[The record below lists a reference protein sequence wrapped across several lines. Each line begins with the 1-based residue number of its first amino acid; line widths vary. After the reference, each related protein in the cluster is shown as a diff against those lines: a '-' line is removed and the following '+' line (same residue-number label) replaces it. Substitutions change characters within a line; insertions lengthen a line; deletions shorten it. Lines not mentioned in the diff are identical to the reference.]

1 MFNAIVIPSESVN
14 FSKKTGLK
22 QTNTFFIPYS
32 LLASFSGRDTMPFK
46 ILKKEELVPDIH
58 IMDIS
63 APRIARKAQ
72 PGQFVMLRINETGER
87 IPLTIADFDREK
99 GTITII
105 FMAVGKTTMQ
115 LASLKEGDELLDFIG
130 PLGIPSE
137 IENYGTVILIGGGVG
152 VAPVFPQ
159 ARAFKEAG
167 NRVISIIGARSAN
180 LLLWED
186 KMLEVSDELYITTDD
201 GTKGHHGFVTDIVK
215 QVLQGDEKVARIIAI
230 GPPVMMRAVAG
241 VTAPFKVKTIVSLN
255 SIMVD
260 GTGMCGACRV
270 LVGNETKFACVDG
283 PEFDAHLVDFTLL
296 MNRLAMY
303 QPEEKAAVL
312 KYKCQREG
320 CLC

>member
-1 MFNAIVIPSESVN
+1 MA
-14 FSKKTGLK
+14 
-22 QTNTFFIPYS
+22 
-32 LLASFSGRDTMPFK
+32 FK
-46 ILKKEELVPDIH
+46 IVKKQELVPTIYL
-58 IMDIS
+58 MDIS

-72 PGQFVMLRINETGER
+72 PGQFVILRIDEKGER
-87 IPLTIADFDREK
+87 IPLTIADFDRKK
-99 GTITII
+99 GTITMI
-105 FMAVGKTTMQ
+105 FQTMGKTTTK
-115 LASLKEGDELLDFIG
+115 LSTLENGGELLDFIG
-130 PLGIPSE
+130 PLGNPAH
-137 IENYGTVILIGGGVG
+137 IENEGTVILVGGGVG

-167 NRVISIIGARSAN
+167 NNVISIIGSRSSN

-186 KMLEVSDELYITTDD
+186 KMREFSDELYITTDD

-215 QVLQGDEKVARIIAI
+215 KILESGTKVDRVVAI

-241 VTAPFKVKTIVSLN
+241 VTKPFNVKTVVSLN

-296 MNRLAMY
+296 MNRLAIY
-303 QPEEKAAVL
+303 QPEEKLAFE
-312 KYKCQREG
+312 KYKCEREG
-320 CLC
+320 CKC

>member
-1 MFNAIVIPSESVN
+1 
-14 FSKKTGLK
+14 
-22 QTNTFFIPYS
+22 
-32 LLASFSGRDTMPFK
+32 MPFE
-46 ILKKEELVPDIH
+46 ILDNKELVPTIYL
-58 IMDIS
+58 MNIS
-63 APRIARKAQ
+63 APRIARKAL
-72 PGQFVMLRINETGER
+72 PGQFVILRINERGER

-99 GTITII
+99 GTITMI
-105 FMAVGKTTMQ
+105 FQAVGKTTMQ
-115 LASLKEGDELLDFIG
+115 LASMGANDELFDFIG
-130 PLGIPSE
+130 PLGNPAH
-137 IENYGTVILIGGGVG
+137 IEKVGTVILVGGGVG

-167 NRVISIIGARSAN
+167 NKVISIIGARNAG

-186 KMLEVSDELYITTDD
+186 RMCEVSTELFITTDD
-201 GTKGHHGFVTDIVK
+201 GTKGHHGFVTDILK
-215 QVLQGDEKVARIIAI
+215 KILDSGTKVDRVVAI

-241 VTAPFKVKTIVSLN
+241 VTRPFNVKTIVSLN

-303 QPEEKAAVL
+303 QPEEKTAFER
-312 KYKCQREG
+312 YKCEREE
-320 CLC
+320 CRC

>member
-1 MFNAIVIPSESVN
+1 
-14 FSKKTGLK
+14 
-22 QTNTFFIPYS
+22 
-32 LLASFSGRDTMPFK
+32 MPFK
-46 ILKKEELVPDIH
+46 ILEKKELVPTIH
-58 IMDIS
+58 LMEIS
-63 APRIARKAQ
+63 APRIAKKAQ
-72 PGQFVMLRINETGER
+72 PGQFVILRIDENGER
-87 IPLTIADFDREK
+87 IPLTIADFDSK
-99 GTITII
+99 NGLITTI
-105 FMAVGKTTMQ
+105 FMVVGKTTMQ
-115 LASLKEGDELLDFIG
+115 LSALKKGDELLDFIG
-130 PLGIPSE
+130 PLGNPAH
-137 IENYGTVILIGGGVG
+137 IENEGTVLLIGGGVG
-152 VAPVFPQ
+152 VAPIFPQ

-186 KMLEVSDELYITTDD
+186 RMREVSDELYITTDD

-215 QVLQGDEKVARIIAI
+215 KLLEEGTKVDRVVAI
-230 GPPVMMRAVAG
+230 GPPVMMRSVAG
-241 VTAPFKVKTIVSLN
+241 VTRPFNVRTIVSLN

-303 QPEEKAAVL
+303 QPEEKLAFE
-312 KYKCQREG
+312 KYKCERKG